1 MLRITRKDYRDHIL
15 VSIEGHLAGD
25 DVETAESM
33 CTKVLSMNT
42 RVTVFLKGVTEIDD
56 NGHAFLKRLVMT
68 KARLRAL
75 GIYSRYIVRNLL
87 LHKSQS
93 D

>member
-1 MLRITRKDYRDHIL
+1 MLRITRTDHRGHIL

-25 DVETAESM
+25 NVEIAEST

-42 RVTVFLKGVTEIDD
+42 PVTVFLKGVTEIDD

-87 LHKSQS
+87 LQKSQS